1 MPFPNVLTSIGPVE
15 GGDIDIVVGSD
26 YRVQ

>member
-1 MPFPNVLTSIGPVE
+1 MPIAGVLTAIGPVE
-15 GGDIDIVVGSD
+15 GGDIDIVVGKD